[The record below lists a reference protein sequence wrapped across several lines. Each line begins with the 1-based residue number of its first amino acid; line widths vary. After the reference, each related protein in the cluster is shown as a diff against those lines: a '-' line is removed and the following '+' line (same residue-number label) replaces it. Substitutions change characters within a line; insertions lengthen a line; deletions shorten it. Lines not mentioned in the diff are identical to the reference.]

1 MFLSQTDDEVGLAKR
16 FGLLAATVRRRPTCL
31 SENAVG
37 SCCPDDPARR
47 PAEGLDCRLLIE
59 RTGLKV
65 HVVHSPILPDSA
77 DTPMFW
83 NASTW
88 EGQDV
93 KVVKIY
99 L

>member
-1 MFLSQTDDEVGLAKR
+1 MIA
-16 FGLLAATVRRRPTCL
+16 
-31 SENAVG
+31 
-37 SCCPDDPARR
+37 
-47 PAEGLDCRLLIE
+47 